1 MMQWSEYDAAN
12 SFLDDYLKNFE
23 IVCEKIEFLLL
34 PYAWIFTESENEKNV
49 ASFLEIKLEN
59 EQNEGAFK

>member
-1 MMQWSEYDAAN
+1 MMQWSEYDAAK

-23 IVCEKIEFLLL
+23 ISCEKIEFLLL
-34 PYAWIFTESENEKNV
+34 PYAWIFTESENEKNI